1 MSEGWIMLHRKIRDH
16 WIWKSDHRFKWW
28 IDVLLSVN
36 HCDNKVLI
44 KGTLIE
50 CKRGQSVMSLDTWAK
65 RWNVTKKTVKDF
77 FELLQ
82 KDSMLVY
89 EGMQNTTRITVCNYD
104 SYQGMVNDTETQSK
118 RQVNATETL
127 TAPKQELK
135 EGNNDINIS
144 FDVFWEAY
152 GKKVGNKKLCIKRW
166 NKLKD
171 QERQTIIDTL
181 PSFLKSISDKKYLP
195 YPEKYLNERRWEDE
209 ISIPPVKNNSPV
221 TPAYIIPGWQSR

>member
-1 MSEGWIMLHRKIRDH
+1 MVEKLTDE
-16 WIWKSDHRFKWW
+16 KSGQLFKH
-28 IDVLLSVN
+28 IL
-36 HCDNKVLI
+36 
-44 KGTLIE
+44 
-50 CKRGQSVMSLDTWAK
+50 A
-65 RWNVTKKTVKDF
+65 
-77 FELLQ
+77 
-82 KDSMLVY
+82 Y
-89 EGMQNTTRITVCNYD
+89 
-104 SYQGMVNDTETQSK
+104 VNDKNPVTDDVILQIAFEPIKQSLKRDLRKYEIIREKRILAGQASANK
-118 RQVNATETL
+118 RQQVSTSVEQNEQVSTHSTVSVSVS
-127 TAPKQELK
+127 
-135 EGNNDINIS
+135 DSVINIS

>member
-1 MSEGWIMLHRKIRDH
+1 MLHRKIRDH

-104 SYQGMVNDTETQSK
+104 SYQGMVNDTKTQSK

-135 EGNNDINIS
+135 EGNNDINI
-144 FDVFWEAY
+144 
-152 GKKVGNKKLCIKRW
+152 NKECL
-166 NKLKD
+166 LK
-171 QERQTIIDTL
+171 ERETEFKESVKQYSNQY
-181 PSFLKSISDKKYLP
+181 PVNMLKSFCDYWTEPNKSKTKMRFEL
-195 YPEKYLNERRWEDE
+195 EKTFE
-209 ISIPPVKNNSPV
+209 ISRRLATWASRDKTFIKTEHAQSE
-221 TPAYIIPGWQSR
+221 PAYYKPLPKL